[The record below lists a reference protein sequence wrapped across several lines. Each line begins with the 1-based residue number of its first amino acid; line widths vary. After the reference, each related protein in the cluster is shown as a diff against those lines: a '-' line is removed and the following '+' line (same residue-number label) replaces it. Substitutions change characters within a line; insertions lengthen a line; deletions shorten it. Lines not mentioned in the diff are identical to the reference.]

1 MIKRI
6 LILAIAM
13 IFISVTSSFALI
25 NQEETFEEI
34 ITSIETQPEMW
45 YDSGH
50 YFIYSSSQAKLK
62 EVKKRLFPENHPDAE
77 IVITYNILS
86 GYVKNWAKLEKPFKY
101 DFKGDL
107 LEQLIIQI
115 MVYKLNVLND
125 KVGSLIKKP
134 KEKIIVQPE
143 IKKEQTNKEKGWKKL

>member
-13 IFISVTSSFALI
+13 IFISVSTSFALM
-25 NQEETFEEI
+25 NQEETLEEI
-34 ITSIETQPEMW
+34 ITCIETQPEMW
-45 YDSGH
+45 YDSSH

-77 IVITYNILS
+77 IIITYSILS
-86 GYVKNWAKLEKPFKY
+86 GYVKNWAKLEKRFKY
-101 DFKGDL
+101 NFKGDL
-107 LEQLIIQI
+107 LDQLIIQI

-125 KVGSLIKKP
+125 EVGHLIKKP
-134 KEKIIVQPE
+134 KKKTIVQPE
-143 IKKEQTNKEKGWKKL
+143 VKKEQTNETGFMKKL